1 MSEGPST
8 PFNGPNLANG
18 TSPAD
23 QLRLEAARKRLKME
37 RATSESE
44 SPLDAQIRRMT
55 RELEEL
61 KKQRQVAELQEQILV
76 EQQLLEASRHRYSVA
91 AASASPKNSPA
102 PPSSTSTLASPPIAS
117 LPLPPQPQPPQPL
130 AKAPNQPNNAPAAA
144 SPAVSRPPVA
154 PLPAA
159 VQQPQTPRAP
169 GQAPNGQPLNGQPLN
184 GQPLN
189 GQPLNGQAQNT
200 PTPVK
205 RELANTP
212 TQVQSFAIP
221 KISNGVV
228 NSTSAQ
234 RPNAVTASSP
244 EISKQ
249 QLQHQHQHQHQ
260 LQEQQQLRAQQLKEQ
275 QQREQQQKAQQ
286 QKVRPPPPPPQQQGQ
301 QQQQQQ
307 RPWFDRPRTPGA
319 PADSTLEKVPPYQGR
334 SRDEYTDFV
343 SALETHFSKA
353 PQYYSKDREYRQVK
367 LGLQHLASTPREAWY
382 ALEDRTQTWQGFRT
396 FLLKEVVKRSFEQPR
411 PKATPQTPTL
421 TTNAVTAQNPAAQ
434 QPPQSQSNTSMNQQ
448 SQPAWASPQA
458 RDNGSML
465 DGVPRDAADVISA
478 TVFERYKNSE
488 QTLGETVQSFS
499 KRLQGLALFLKA
511 EVSLQDRMGFL
522 KKGVVTSIRNRAH
535 RPLSY
540 FKTYDEYVVY
550 LQDIEDTL
558 PQRQAELKK
567 EQPPRSQPTT
577 TRGWIPVPRDASTG
591 VQTSQRSPPPGPRGR
606 SPARAGKAQGNNQ
619 QAPKSLNGSSVRSQA
634 SPGHLPARPGNGPT
648 SPGARKLEARR
659 MSSPAPPDPYLKV
672 TDGRDWWSCRNF
684 IGHMEV
690 HFRKYPQ
697 YYTEDRKVA
706 AGRRCIAPSLMG
718 EFNAYAS
725 KRPQM
730 TWFDVC
736 VFVINQSAQSFTP
749 TEATTRYLRTSQK
762 EHQKIRDFALWLQQ
776 FAPHYRRP
784 GWDELRHL
792 YDRALPA
799 IKRRARKDWKDFNS
813 LASFVAYLEAVEN
826 NAPDLPRGKGSDNG
840 PLPGSRK
847 RSRED

>member
-8 PFNGPNLANG
+8 PFNGPNMANG
-18 TSPAD
+18 SSPDD
-23 QLRLEAARKRLKME
+23 QLRLEAARKRLKTE
-37 RATSESE
+37 QATSESE

-61 KKQRQVAELQEQILV
+61 KKQRQIAELQEQILV
-76 EQQLLEASRHRYSVA
+76 ERQLLEASRHRYSVA

-102 PPSSTSTLASPPIAS
+102 PPSSTSTLTSPPVASPPPPPT
-117 LPLPPQPQPPQPL
+117 PLQPL
-130 AKAPNQPNNAPAAA
+130 ANSPSQGNNAPVAA
-144 SPAVSRPPVA
+144 SPAASRPPVA

-159 VQQPQTPRAP
+159 VPQPQTPRAP
-169 GQAPNGQPLNGQPLN
+169 AQAQNVQTP
-184 GQPLN
+184 
-189 GQPLNGQAQNT
+189 NGQAQNT
-200 PTPVK
+200 PNPVK
-205 RELANTP
+205 REISKTP

-221 KISNGVV
+221 KVSNGVI
-228 NSTSAQ
+228 NSNSSP
-234 RPNAVTASSP
+234 RPNAVPTSSP
-244 EISKQ
+244 EILKQ
-249 QLQHQHQHQHQ
+249 QQQHQHQQK
-260 LQEQQQLRAQQLKEQ
+260 LQEQQLRAQQLKEQ

-286 QKVRPPPPPPQQQGQ
+286 QQPPPPPPP
-301 QQQQQQ
+301 QQ

-319 PADSTLEKVPPYQGR
+319 PADSTLEKVPPYQGH

-367 LGLQHLASTPREAWY
+367 LGLQHLASTQREAWY
-382 ALEDRTQTWQGFRT
+382 ALEDRSQTWQGFRA

-411 PKATPQTPTL
+411 AIAQPRTPTS
-421 TTNAVTAQNPAAQ
+421 TTNAANVQASAVK
-434 QPPQSQSNTSMNQQ
+434 QPPQAQNNTSMNQN
-448 SQPAWASPQA
+448 SQAAWPSPQA

-465 DGVPRDAADVISA
+465 DGVPRDAADVIST

-499 KRLQGLALFLKA
+499 KRLQGLAPFFKA

-522 KKGVVTSIRNRAH
+522 KKGVVPSIRNRAH

-558 PQRQAELKK
+558 PQRQAELKQ

-577 TRGWIPVPRDASTG
+577 ARGWVSVPRDAPSG
-591 VQTSQRSPPPGPRGR
+591 VQTPQRPPPTGPRGR
-606 SPARAGKAQGNNQ
+606 SPAPAEKSQGNNQ
-619 QAPKSLNGSSVRSQA
+619 QASKSQAGSGIRSQG
-634 SPGHLPARPGNGPT
+634 SPGHLPARPVNAPT
-648 SPGARKLEARR
+648 SPAARKSEARR

-684 IGHMEV
+684 IGNMEA
-690 HFRKYPQ
+690 HFKKYPR

-706 AGRRCIAPSLMG
+706 AGRRCIAPSLRG
-718 EFNAYAS
+718 EWNAYAS

-730 TWFDVC
+730 TWFDLC
-736 VFVINQSAQSFTP
+736 TFVINQSAQSFTP
-749 TEATTRYLRTSQK
+749 EEAATRYIRTNQR
-762 EHQKIRDFALWLQQ
+762 ENQRIRDFALWVQQ

-784 GWDELRHL
+784 GYDELRHL

-799 IKRRARKDWKDFNS
+799 LRRRARKDWKDFNS
-813 LASFVAYLEAVEN
+813 LASFVAYLETVEN
-826 NAPDLPRGKGSDNG
+826 NYPDTLKDKGSNNAQLSV
-840 PLPGSRK
+840 PRK